1 MNQGFVKRLRN
12 RLIGGNM
19 AVGIKD
25 VAERAGVSTATVSHV
40 INKTRYVSAEITS
53 KVEKAMEELSYIPNL
68 MAKSLKVNRS
78 NVVGLIV
85 PDISNFFFTE
95 IASVIENTL
104 HKKGYNL
111 VLCNT
116 NENLQLEKEHI
127 SFIQSY
133 KSCGM
138 IIAPTT
144 KSFDYAS
151 LLQEKDFP
159 VVFFDRRLD
168 HPIGDSVTVDTY
180 TLTKKAVSHMISQG
194 HRRIAFIGGHQGL
207 STTEDRIEGYKA
219 ALADGGIPF
228 DPALVEVGNAKLDV
242 AYDICS
248 RVIAKQNVSAVFVA
262 SSLMS
267 VGVMKYLV
275 DNKFS
280 IPEQIAVIGFDD
292 YVWNE
297 VTYPPMTTIKQPTTA
312 MGETAARLAVERIE
326 NRSLKHRNIILDGEI
341 VFRQSC

>member
-1 MNQGFVKRLRN
+1 M
-12 RLIGGNM
+12 
-19 AVGIKD
+19 
-25 VAERAGVSTATVSHV
+25 
-40 INKTRYVSAEITS
+40 
-53 KVEKAMEELSYIPNL
+53 
-68 MAKSLKVNRS
+68 
-78 NVVGLIV
+78 
-85 PDISNFFFTE
+85 
-95 IASVIENTL
+95 
-104 HKKGYNL
+104 
-111 VLCNT
+111 
-116 NENLQLEKEHI
+116 
-127 SFIQSY
+127 
-133 KSCGM
+133 
-138 IIAPTT
+138 
-144 KSFDYAS
+144 
-151 LLQEKDFP
+151 
-159 VVFFDRRLD
+159 
-168 HPIGDSVTVDTY
+168 
-180 TLTKKAVSHMISQG
+180 
-194 HRRIAFIGGHQGL
+194 